1 MSVLGQAVRTYL
13 SAATGY
19 AAALPGGIAPDQA
32 AQATESKPFA
42 VYQSVGRVRS
52 RTVTGTV
59 VSTMERIQLS
69 VVGETRASAQTSANW
84 IANKIAAEP
93 GRKTVGSLFIHCWQV
108 DDESSTNEPYA
119 DGSDESARIITLEI
133 SGTYSE

>member
-1 MSVLGQAVRTYL
+1 MSVLGQAVRSYL
-13 SAATGY
+13 SGVAGY

-32 AQATESKPFA
+32 AQGTESKPFA

-59 VSTMERIQLS
+59 VCTMERIQIS
-69 VVGETRASAQTSANW
+69 VVGDTRAAAQSSANW
-84 IANKIAAEP
+84 IASAIASNP
-93 GRKTVGSLFIHCWQV
+93 GRKTVGSLFIHAWQV

-119 DGSDESARIITLEI
+119 DGSDESARIITIEI
-133 SGTYSE
+133 SGTYFE